1 MNFFKKI
8 PSRDQIA
15 PVYAVIV
22 TMIYSWSI
30 VFFFWRLPSLLFY
43 STIGEIG
50 VMFAY
55 MITADFLDSLI
66 IIFPLILL
74 CLFLPEKWFF
84 NRFSTKGVFLSMLI
98 LGSVFAYGQYYRA
111 ESLSLLLQKTF
122 LAGLAFLIL
131 TYLLDEIQ
139 LVRRLFEG
147 IANRAVVFL
156 YLFLPIT
163 AISVLTVFLRN
174 LF

>member
-8 PSRDQIA
+8 PARDQVI

-30 VFFFWRLPSLLFY
+30 VFFFWRLPSLLYY
-43 STIGEIG
+43 STVGEIG

-66 IIFPLILL
+66 ILLPLILL
-74 CLFLPEKWFF
+74 CLLLPEKWFF
-84 NRFSTKGVFLSMLI
+84 SRFSTKGVFLSALI
-98 LGSVFAYGQYYRA
+98 LGSIFAYGQYYRA
-111 ESLSLLLQKTF
+111 ESLSLLLQKTL
-122 LAGLAFLIL
+122 LAGLVFLIL
-131 TYLLDEIQ
+131 TFLLDEIQ
-139 LVRRLFEG
+139 FMRRLFEG
-147 IANRAVVFL
+147 IANRTVVFL
-156 YLFLPIT
+156 YIFLPIT
-163 AISVLTVFLRN
+163 AISVLTVLLRN

>member
-1 MNFFKKI
+1 MNFLKKI
-8 PSRDQIA
+8 PSRDQIT

-66 IIFPLILL
+66 ILILLILL
-74 CLFLPEKWFF
+74 CLLLPEKLFF
-84 NRFSTKGVFLSMLI
+84 NRFSTKGVFLSVLI
-98 LGSVFAYGQYYRA
+98 LAGIFSYGQYYRA
-111 ESLSLLLQKTF
+111 ESLALLLQKTL
-122 LAGLAFLIL
+122 LAGLVFLIL
-131 TYLLDEIQ
+131 AFLLDEVQ
-139 LVRRLFEG
+139 FVRRLFEG

-163 AISVLTVFLRN
+163 ALSVLTVFLRN